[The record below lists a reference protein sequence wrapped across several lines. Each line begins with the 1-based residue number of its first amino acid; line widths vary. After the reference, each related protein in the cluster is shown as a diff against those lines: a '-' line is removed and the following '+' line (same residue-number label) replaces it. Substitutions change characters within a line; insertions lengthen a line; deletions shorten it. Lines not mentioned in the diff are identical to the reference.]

1 MPYDPVHDAVQSED
15 RTAVTDSDTASEDIT
30 QHQPSSSTTTD
41 GLPKMAT
48 MKTNGSDPQE
58 SNGTLPQ
65 FSVITMNSTKPST
78 AETPVAEQKR
88 GTKHKLT
95 PGKGGTPSKKQKKV
109 HNSVLNSVR
118 SRHLKK
124 FDGQPFWRKDIQ
136 YSLLKSLF
144 DNDIKAFTDP
154 FPDSDEN
161 VSMDDRELDP
171 RGRLSF
177 AELYIKS
184 IAHSSKCSKVLKDRL
199 LNDMKM
205 SIPTCMICLLV
216 NVGRMNTTINF
227 VPDMKSQLRTY
238 HPIPSLQ
245 VNYDSSTTGNDKS
258 NDKQL
263 QDTPRLKSI
272 LKACCDDSHEPSTLD
287 ALMKRKALPLTT
299 CVNMIFVLCNYED
312 LVQSEFFEDVNYNF
326 YDIFMNASY
335 NPRSRADLF
344 LWLLWNYLE
353 SHRTPEEISKNPFGS
368 EKPLLKPAVMEFD
381 VDTPLEKEFGE
392 KLYEQRIKYLSEES
406 SDKKEKGSEDKK
418 KDDAN
423 SSTAFSNSNDSS
435 TNQTNSTSNA
445 HSNGGLT
452 ASQQTP
458 QPSVLRQDIDVD
470 KVRTALKALSKNEH
484 RKRIKQG
491 MLQFENSVILKE
503 ETGDDDSSMRLR
515 LKNYKGDF
523 GEYATKFNKLF
534 NLLKSDFAELSK
546 EDKQTIEVNYAYNEG
561 SLKLKHFSVD
571 L

>member
-1 MPYDPVHDAVQSED
+1 
-15 RTAVTDSDTASEDIT
+15 
-30 QHQPSSSTTTD
+30 
-41 GLPKMAT
+41 
-48 MKTNGSDPQE
+48 
-58 SNGTLPQ
+58 
-65 FSVITMNSTKPST
+65 MNSTKPST

-245 VNYDSSTTGNDKS
+245 S

-392 KLYEQRIKYLSEES
+392 KLYEQRIKYLSE
-406 SDKKEKGSEDKK
+406 
-418 KDDAN
+418 
-423 SSTAFSNSNDSS
+423 
-435 TNQTNSTSNA
+435 
-445 HSNGGLT
+445 
-452 ASQQTP
+452 
-458 QPSVLRQDIDVD
+458 
-470 KVRTALKALSKNEH
+470 
-484 RKRIKQG
+484 
-491 MLQFENSVILKE
+491 
-503 ETGDDDSSMRLR
+503 
-515 LKNYKGDF
+515 
-523 GEYATKFNKLF
+523 
-534 NLLKSDFAELSK
+534 
-546 EDKQTIEVNYAYNEG
+546 
-561 SLKLKHFSVD
+561 
-571 L
+571 